1 MERNITPL
9 ISVIVPIYNVEKY
22 IHRCLDSILR
32 QTYKNL
38 EIILIDDGST
48 DQSANICEEYK
59 KKDERIQCIH
69 KINGGLSEA
78 RNVGMRH
85 ATGIYM
91 TFIDGDDYIALD
103 YVEYLFSLLSKYAAD
118 IAVCNYQKVLEN
130 QNIIDQEREKVI
142 ILLGDEGLENL
153 LYQKYYTMSAWA
165 KLYKREMINSI
176 EFPVGKVHE
185 DVGTVYQFL
194 SNSKK
199 TVFGSKK
206 KYGYVQREKSI
217 INSEFKLNKMDYIEF
232 TKQILQFVES
242 EKKTLYRAAVSRH
255 FSACFQ
261 IIIQIPKDKKQFY
274 EAYKELIQEV
284 DRYKGVVIWDKKA
297 RMRNRFAASLAFISP
312 DFAVSILKLVK
323 R

>member
-1 MERNITPL
+1 MTPL

-153 LYQKYYTMSAWA
+153 LYQKYYTMSA
-165 KLYKREMINSI
+165 
-176 EFPVGKVHE
+176 
-185 DVGTVYQFL
+185 
-194 SNSKK
+194 
-199 TVFGSKK
+199 
-206 KYGYVQREKSI
+206 
-217 INSEFKLNKMDYIEF
+217 
-232 TKQILQFVES
+232 
-242 EKKTLYRAAVSRH
+242 
-255 FSACFQ
+255 
-261 IIIQIPKDKKQFY
+261 
-274 EAYKELIQEV
+274 
-284 DRYKGVVIWDKKA
+284 
-297 RMRNRFAASLAFISP
+297 
-312 DFAVSILKLVK
+312 
-323 R
+323 